1 VIFTG
6 ILVDKLECEELE
18 IELERR
24 ATLEDLLRRI
34 LQEIRCREV
43 FSNREESL
51 KNSIMLSW

>member
-1 VIFTG
+1 MKVKVIFTG

-34 LQEIRCREV
+34 L
-43 FSNREESL
+43 
-51 KNSIMLSW
+51 